1 MNIYTTRCN
10 NINTCNKTTMNN
22 ETKQVCTIRRYHDVI
37 VSLRYNIYK
46 QILYKNFRLM
56 KTSNMSEDAI
66 SRIIYNDLISLLL
79 ENNGRFVK
87 PSIEN
92 NYYVVDENEVKKSK
106 YFLCIFPTSLN
117 AFLHVENQFLTY
129 SSFGSNI

>member
-1 MNIYTTRCN
+1 
-10 NINTCNKTTMNN
+10 MNN
-22 ETKQVCTIRRYHDVI
+22 ETKQVCTIRRYHDVV

-56 KTSNMSEDAI
+56 KTSNMSEAAI

-92 NYYVVDENEVKKSK
+92 NYYVVDENEVKKVS
-106 YFLCIFPTSLN
+106 TSY
-117 AFLHVENQFLTY
+117 ASFLHH
-129 SSFGSNI
+129 